1 MIKAIN
7 KAGMITEFSQKI
19 WDMLPHNKNGFVELS
34 ETQNT
39 PNIPKEIIEFKIKK
53 QELQKQVEVETQ
65 ESKPEVV
72 NTVTTKTDASSEME
86 IMREFLKEKGI
97 KVSHLMGYDKLKAIY
112 DENRE

>member
-7 KAGMITEFSQKI
+7 KAGMVTEFSDKI
-19 WDMLPHNKNGFVELS
+19 WNMLPPNKNGFIELS
-34 ETQNT
+34 EVQNT

-53 QELQKQVEVETQ
+53 QQ
-65 ESKPEVV
+65 EATEEKPVV
-72 NTVTTKTDASSEME
+72 ADTITTKTDPSSEME
-86 IMREFLKEKGI
+86 IMREFLKEKGV